1 MNATFEES
9 PGTRSLNYS
18 EQSVTKRNL
27 KGMRSLILVV
37 LAGRNEKKGR
47 LGKKPQ
53 DERTNERRG
62 RARESEGPNTG
73 RRRANQK
80 SDERTNEEERR
91 RVTERCNFLEALSTS
106 SSSVFFF
113 LFFLSFSLRQRRER
127 RKERGH
133 VGGTRLLRVAT
144 NSTRQT

>member
-53 DERTNERRG
+53 DERTNEPE
-62 RARESEGPNTG
+62 RESEG
-73 RRRANQK
+73 
-80 SDERTNEEERR
+80 ERR
-91 RVTERCNFLEALSTS
+91 TEYRKKT
-106 SSSVFFF
+106 
-113 LFFLSFSLRQRRER
+113 RESKKR
-127 RKERGH
+127 
-133 VGGTRLLRVAT
+133 
-144 NSTRQT
+144 